1 MARRLR
7 FSGVPGRGAGD
18 PWFRIGT
25 LDVNTTMFVT
35 ILSAAMFVVFA
46 IVPMLLDEL
55 ALYPSLVWGSGQIW
69 RIGTWPL
76 ANPITIWTALTIFF
90 FWYFGSKL
98 EESLG
103 RSKMASLLVWL
114 TLTLGAL
121 AVVISLLFQS
131 VDPLLYGLGQLQ
143 LVVLLLFIAE
153 YPHVQFFF
161 GIPGWLIAL
170 VLVAIPFLSFMASR
184 EGIGLLN
191 FVLGL
196 VLAAVV
202 ARSIGLLRE
211 QAWAPNASAL
221 RRRPRKPKAKRGQ
234 GSVVSGPWAGSS
246 SQSSSD
252 RAQLDALLDKI
263 GEGGMGSLSKAEI
276 KQLEV
281 LRRRLRGE

>member
-1 MARRLR
+1 
-7 FSGVPGRGAGD
+7 
-18 PWFRIGT
+18 
-25 LDVNTTMFVT
+25 MFVT

-55 ALYPSLVWGSGQIW
+55 ALFPSLVWGSGQIW

-76 ANPITIWTALTIFF
+76 ANPISIWTALTIFF

-98 EESLG
+98 EENLG

-170 VLVAIPFLSFMASR
+170 VLVAIPFLSFMAGR
-184 EGIGLLN
+184 DGIGLLN

-196 VLAAVV
+196 ALAAVV